1 MHWTKLKLKILILR
15 IKVQRQLSS
24 NYSYMLVYFLNIFI
38 NYIYGSDVNRKQVIE
53 MPRDLFLLK
62 FLIQGSLSL
71 SIIIY

>member
-38 NYIYGSDVNRKQVIE
+38 NYIYGSDINRKQVIE